1 MGVFFSILYF
11 SLNWFASSSNPTS
24 ASYWESKGSDTRL
37 IQVIPTPDDQGRD
50 LLHINIF
57 LSSNC
62 TTKIYYAM
70 PIKENDL
77 YVLTDTYGKVVD
89 SKAHIV
95 IHNQKRLK
103 FHGHTFRKISKEKYF
118 KDMSLFEKQI
128 KR

>member
-1 MGVFFSILYF
+1 MSTFFSILF
-11 SLNWFASSSNPTS
+11 LSLNWFASQSDPENS
-24 ASYWESKGSDTRL
+24 SYWESRGKDVQL
-37 IQVIPTPDDQGRD
+37 VQIIHTPDDQGRD

-77 YVLTDTYGKVVD
+77 YVLTDTYGKVIN

-95 IHNQKRLK
+95 IHNLKKLK
-103 FHGHTFRKISKEKYF
+103 FQGHTFKKISKEKYF
-118 KDMSLFEKQI
+118 KDMKLFESKLR
-128 KR
+128 K